1 MLNGYSPVFTN
12 APESLYE
19 MELTRAAIHSFANF
33 CSKLKPEISG
43 TAYKNLER
51 VLQFRPN
58 PFMDT
63 SKFIYRIA
71 TILSVNNTAFI
82 VPIEDEY
89 GGIAGYYPLLPQRC
103 EVVEYRGAPFL
114 RYTFANGQRAAIEFE
129 RVGVMTQFQYSDDF
143 FGESNAALRPTMQL
157 IHTQN
162 QGIIN
167 GVKNS
172 ASVRFLAKVANML
185 KPEDITKERKRFT
198 ADNLSA
204 DNQSGM
210 VIYDSKFADVKPIE
224 SKPFTVN
231 AAQMAQINENVFNYF
246 GTNAKI
252 IQNSYTEDE
261 WNAYY
266 EGKVEPFAIQLSLV
280 MSNMTYTQR
289 ELSFGNAITFT
300 ANRLQYASNNT
311 KLNISTQLFDRG
323 LLNRNG
329 VMDIWNMSHV
339 EGGDKYYI
347 RKEYAEVSELGKEV
361 TPNASSEGT
370 EYRQMF
376 QPLILSISTAGY
388 ENDGIF
394 DELMARSTAFLK
406 GGSKERRLLPLL
418 YMIDDVEKWNDL
430 EELKKANPNM
440 GVSVS
445 PEFFKEEIAVAEMS
459 LSKRAEFLCKY
470 CNIKQNSS
478 VAWLDYVVVDRA
490 GEKIKLEDFKDSYAV
505 GGIDLSQTTDLTA
518 ASVIIER
525 GGVLYAFAQFFM
537 PANRLE
543 TAQAVDGVPY
553 DIFVKQGIVKLS
565 GENHVDYRDVY
576 EWFSALRDQYGIYI
590 LKIGYDRY
598 SAQYLI
604 DDLKAAGFQTDDVWQ
619 GENLAP
625 VIREFEGIIKDGNFK
640 IADNNLLK
648 AHFLNVA
655 LKHNM
660 ETRKFRPVKIEQ
672 RARIDGFVSVID
684 AMTVRQKYYNEIGE
698 MLKNAG

>member
-1 MLNGYSPVFTN
+1 
-12 APESLYE
+12 
-19 MELTRAAIHSFANF
+19 
-33 CSKLKPEISG
+33 
-43 TAYKNLER
+43 
-51 VLQFRPN
+51 
-58 PFMDT
+58 
-63 SKFIYRIA
+63 
-71 TILSVNNTAFI
+71 
-82 VPIEDEY
+82 
-89 GGIAGYYPLLPQRC
+89 
-103 EVVEYRGAPFL
+103 
-114 RYTFANGQRAAIEFE
+114 
-129 RVGVMTQFQYSDDF
+129 MTQFQYSDDF

-266 EGKVEPFAIQLSLV
+266 EGKIEPFAIQLSLV

-361 TPNASSEGT
+361 AQNANSEGT
-370 EYRQMF
+370 GI
-376 QPLILSISTAGY
+376 PSNVPAADDPAGD
-388 ENDGIF
+388 NG
-394 DELMARSTAFLK
+394 
-406 GGSKERRLLPLL
+406 
-418 YMIDDVEKWNDL
+418 
-430 EELKKANPNM
+430 EE
-440 GVSVS
+440 V
-445 PEFFKEEIAVAEMS
+445 
-459 LSKRAEFLCKY
+459 
-470 CNIKQNSS
+470 
-478 VAWLDYVVVDRA
+478 
-490 GEKIKLEDFKDSYAV
+490 
-505 GGIDLSQTTDLTA
+505 
-518 ASVIIER
+518 
-525 GGVLYAFAQFFM
+525 
-537 PANRLE
+537 
-543 TAQAVDGVPY
+543 
-553 DIFVKQGIVKLS
+553 
-565 GENHVDYRDVY
+565 
-576 EWFSALRDQYGIYI
+576 
-590 LKIGYDRY
+590 
-598 SAQYLI
+598 
-604 DDLKAAGFQTDDVWQ
+604 
-619 GENLAP
+619 
-625 VIREFEGIIKDGNFK
+625 
-640 IADNNLLK
+640 
-648 AHFLNVA
+648 
-655 LKHNM
+655 
-660 ETRKFRPVKIEQ
+660 
-672 RARIDGFVSVID
+672 
-684 AMTVRQKYYNEIGE
+684 
-698 MLKNAG
+698 